1 MSAELRGVDGP
12 STVSPTVVQAA
23 LPIGVA
29 VRDLAMNLDDRGSFT
44 EIFRVEWSVGVD
56 PVQWSAVSSA
66 AGVMRGVHVHPR
78 HLDYLILLTGR
89 ATVGLSDLREGSP
102 TQGLGTEVEMLG
114 DRLQGIVIPNG
125 VAHGFY
131 FHEPSLHVYAVSEYW
146 DPSDELG
153 CHWSDEGLGIE
164 WPVRE
169 VQLSDRD
176 AELPELADL
185 KRQLEPL
192 QPFGS

>member
-1 MSAELRGVDGP
+1 MSPATVEATLPRGV
-12 STVSPTVVQAA
+12 TVHELQ
-23 LPIGVA
+23 
-29 VRDLAMNLDDRGSFT
+29 MNVDDRGSFT
-44 EIFRVEWSVGVD
+44 EIFRVEWSMGID
-56 PVQWSAVSSA
+56 PLQWSAVSSA

-78 HLDYLILLTGR
+78 HADYLILLTGR
-89 ATVGLSDLREGSP
+89 ATIGLSDLREGSS
-102 TQGLGTEVEMLG
+102 TEGLGTEVQMRG

-146 DPSDELG
+146 DPADELG

-164 WPVRE
+164 WPVHE
-169 VQLSDRD
+169 VQLSARD

-185 KRQLEPL
+185 KRRLEPL
-192 QPFGS
+192 QPFAS